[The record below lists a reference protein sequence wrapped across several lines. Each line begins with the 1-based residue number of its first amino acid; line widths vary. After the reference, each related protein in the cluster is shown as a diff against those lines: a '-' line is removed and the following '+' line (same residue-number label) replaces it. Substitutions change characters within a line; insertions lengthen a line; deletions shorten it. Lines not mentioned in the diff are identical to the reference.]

1 MTDLPKMS
9 ETCRCGS
16 SLELVGDLATDARM
30 KTWRSSH
37 RCLTADETPQS
48 QQRAGAGSVLGF
60 TPVPWDHDTGPV
72 LR

>member
-9 ETCRCGS
+9 ESCRCGS

-37 RCLTADETPQS
+37 RCLVANETPAA
-48 QQRAGAGSVLGF
+48 QQRSGASTVLGF
-60 TPVPWDHDTGPV
+60 SPGPWDHDRGPV